1 MDDEILKMLW
11 FMYQIF
17 LPSQHV
23 VLSFA
28 GSYGLNLRRNADI
41 FLSADGGLSWHMV
54 GIGMT
59 LLYLFL
65 VVI

>member
-1 MDDEILKMLW
+1 
-11 FMYQIF
+11 MYQIF
-17 LPSQHV
+17 LPSQQV

-28 GSYGLNLRRNADI
+28 GSYGVSLQRNADI

-54 GIGMT
+54 GIGIM
-59 LLYLFL
+59 LLYLFS

>member
-1 MDDEILKMLW
+1 MV
-11 FMYQIF
+11 IF
-17 LPSQHV
+17 LPSQQV

-28 GSYGLNLRRNADI
+28 GSYGVNLRRNADI

-54 GIGMT
+54 GIGMM
-59 LLYLFL
+59 LLYLFS